1 MALCKAR
8 KLLETPRGGR
18 VWKDLEKSGGIHT
31 ILHYGGRHKRGPG
44 LSREV

>member
-1 MALCKAR
+1 M
-8 KLLETPRGGR
+8 GR
-18 VWKDLEKSGGIHT
+18 VWKVLEKFGGVHT